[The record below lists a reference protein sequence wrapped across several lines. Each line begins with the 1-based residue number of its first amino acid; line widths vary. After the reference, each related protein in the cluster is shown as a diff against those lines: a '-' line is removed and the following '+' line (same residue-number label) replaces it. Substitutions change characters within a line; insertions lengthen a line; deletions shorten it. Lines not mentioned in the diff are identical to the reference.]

1 MDESMQFIISFHV
14 KKNLDDLGPNSD
26 DFRNI
31 SEAVSEAAS
40 ETASE
45 LYIKK

>member
-1 MDESMQFIISFHV
+1 MVSNDIEEEGNFPG
-14 KKNLDDLGPNSD
+14 DLGPNSN

-45 LYIKK
+45 LPMQK